1 MFPKIT
7 NYVELLSED
16 EVWDAVKDGKVIN
29 VLILKDIPGYLG
41 FQKYQEGYIMGI
53 NSITRLR
60 CLINARKEGH
70 PIIFIVW
77 NESMIEESKEE
88 ESDGESN

>member
-29 VLILKDIPGYLG
+29 ILILKNISGYLG
-41 FQKYQEGYIMGI
+41 LQKYQEGYIKGI
-53 NSITRLR
+53 SSINGLR
-60 CLINARKEGH
+60 YLINARKEGH

-77 NESMIEESKEE
+77 NKSVIEESKEE
-88 ESDGESN
+88 ESDGKSN

>member
-16 EVWDAVKDGKVIN
+16 EVWDAVKDGKAIRI
-29 VLILKDIPGYLG
+29 LILEDIPGYLS
-41 FQKYQEGYIMGI
+41 FKKYQEGYISGI
-53 NSITRLR
+53 SSIDGLR
-60 CLINARKEGH
+60 NLINARKEGH

-77 NESMIEESKEE
+77 NNHIVEEKEE

>member
-16 EVWDAVKDGKVIN
+16 DVWDAVKDGHDVY
-29 VLILKDIPGYLG
+29 VLRLKDVGAFSRGGGFIKDIDNLRYL
-41 FQKYQEGYIMGI
+41 ID
-53 NSITRLR
+53 
-60 CLINARKEGH
+60 ARKRGL
-70 PIIFIVW
+70 PIVFIVT
-77 NESMIEESKEE
+77 KEE